1 MALARTLCINCN
13 IAADGLRHYH
23 FNAMD
28 MDLEIVSLIEEWTA
42 REVADGDNI
51 CQECFDLLVIE
62 LNNRS
67 EGNIGER
74 QFGHRFV
81 CILCGLSLARQTG
94 RRSRPLR
101 SATAEHAYISNIINP
116 RQVPDFANTCNA
128 CWLRAHNA
136 VQRFRVQDN
145 VEVVLPAPA
154 SGSSSFAEPSS
165 SNVEASSEPSSDFPG
180 IEDGPRMPEET
191 RILLQG

>member
-74 QFGHRFV
+74 QFGSMSK
-81 CILCGLSLARQTG
+81 LSLFVYCAVCQWSDRQG
-94 RRSRPLR
+94 DALVHYV
-101 SATAEHAYISNIINP
+101 AE
-116 RQVPDFANTCNA
+116 
-128 CWLRAHNA
+128 
-136 VQRFRVQDN
+136 
-145 VEVVLPAPA
+145 
-154 SGSSSFAEPSS
+154 
-165 SNVEASSEPSSDFPG
+165 
-180 IEDGPRMPEET
+180 
-191 RILLQG
+191 LLNMLT